1 VLHGDMLITVQV
13 VTPEEFAR
21 WIEQK
26 KKGA

>member
-1 VLHGDMLITVQV
+1 MFITVNV
-13 VTPEEFAR
+13 VTPEEFER